1 METTYIT
8 GQEIETTVATWTAG
22 NGKKVEM
29 VLFRNA
35 KLAQNGWLQAA
46 THEVQIWI
54 GGSLYNMLGTDI
66 HPQAGYVIN
75 LMGKITLRVPEDQQ
89 GAVKAM
95 IAEVREHNAA
105 VRAAADKDET
115 EYQAHRA
122 GVLAMLNK

>member
-8 GQEIETTVATWTAG
+8 GQQIDTTTVTWVAG
-22 NGKKVEM
+22 NGKKVEL
-29 VLFRNA
+29 VIFRNA

-46 THEVQIWI
+46 THETQIWI
-54 GGSLYNMLGTDI
+54 GGDIYSMLGTDI

-75 LMGKITLRVPEDQQ
+75 LIGKITLRVPEEHQS
-89 GAVKAM
+89 AVKA
-95 IAEVREHNAA
+95 ILAEAIEHNAA
-105 VRAAADKDET
+105 VRAAADKDEA